1 MQVNYFLT
9 AYHSRPDSSGNVY
22 WGFRFTNADDPNQFV
37 EAVISGGES
46 NIYDIL
52 LKKYWEESGDG
63 WDRSIIFNTQQLK
76 IREFDKRFKRGVAD
90 YAGCLTQ
97 DIVNFIK
104 EKMQEW

>member
-1 MQVNYFLT
+1 MEVKHFLT
-9 AYHSRPDSSGNVY
+9 AYYSKADSSGNVY
-22 WGFRFTNADDPNQFV
+22 WGFRFTNADDTTKFV

-52 LKKYWEESGDG
+52 LKKYWEKLGEG

-76 IREFDKRFKRGVAD
+76 IREFDKRFKRGVAE
-90 YAGCLTQ
+90 YAGCATQ

-104 EKMQEW
+104 SKMENW